1 VREVAPPVQDLSVAR
16 LGDRLA
22 SVVGAE
28 HVLVDPE
35 VTASYT
41 RDWTGRW
48 RGDCALVVRPGT
60 EEQTAAV
67 LAEVAAAGRRVI
79 VQGGN
84 TGLVAGSVPEA
95 GDVLLSTTRL
105 DRIGPVD
112 PVSSTVV
119 AEAGVTL
126 AGLQDFLRP
135 HGLELPVD
143 LAARE
148 SCTVG
153 GMAATNAGGIRVL
166 QEGMMRSQVLAVDA
180 LGVDG
185 RPLARLSPLVKDNS
199 GYSMAGLLVGS
210 EGTLGV
216 LTRLLLRVVA
226 RPAGRAVVLL
236 GLPGVQPA
244 LDVLAAMRVRVPRL
258 RAAEL
263 VDDACL
269 RLVLEATGEPDP
281 LPRRHPAHLLLEL
294 AGGSGCLDDL
304 LAALAGAGIADDPR
318 IDVAAAD
325 DAAGVRRLWGY
336 RDRITESV
344 ATFGVA
350 HKIDVSVPSARTA
363 EFVERCGELVRSWP
377 VPGPA
382 GRAPRPFFFG
392 HLGDG
397 NVHLNI
403 LDADPRDD
411 ALDDAVLR
419 LAVEH
424 DGSISAEHGIGRAK
438 AHLLP
443 LHRTADELAAM
454 TALKRALDPG
464 GRLGRALLPAP
475 GDRRPS

>member
-1 VREVAPPVQDLSVAR
+1 VTTAPTAQELAE
-16 LGDRLA
+16 RLA
-22 SVVGAE
+22 PVVGPD
-28 HVLVDPE
+28 HVLVDPSLVE
-35 VTASYT
+35 GYV

-48 RGDCALVVRPGT
+48 RGDCAMVVRPGD
-60 EEQTAAV
+60 EAQTAAV
-67 LAEVAAAGRRVI
+67 LAAVAADGRRVV

-84 TGLVAGSVPEA
+84 TGLVAGGVPEA

-105 DRIGPVD
+105 NRIGPVD

-126 AGLQDFLRP
+126 AALQDFLRP

-153 GMAATNAGGIRVL
+153 GMASTNAGGIRVL
-166 QEGMMRSQVLAVDA
+166 QQGPMRSQVLSVDA
-180 LGVDG
+180 LAVDG
-185 RPLARLSPLVKDNS
+185 RPLARLHPLVKDNT
-199 GYSMAGLLVGS
+199 GYSLAALLVGS

-226 RPAGRAVVLL
+226 RPATRAVVLL
-236 GLPGVQPA
+236 GLPGVQSA
-244 LDVLAAMRVRVPRL
+244 LDVLAAMRVRVPQL
-258 RAAEL
+258 RAAEF

-269 RLVLEATGEPDP
+269 RLVLAATGEPDP
-281 LPRRHPAHLLLEL
+281 LPRRHPAHLVLEL
-294 AGGSGCLDDL
+294 AGGPGCFDELLGALDD
-304 LAALAGAGIADDPR
+304 AGIADDPD

-325 DAAGVRRLWGY
+325 DAASVRRLWGY

-344 ATFGVA
+344 AANGVP
-350 HKIDVSVPSARTA
+350 HKLDTSVPAARTA
-363 EFVERCGELVRSWP
+363 EFVARCDALVRGWP
-377 VPGPA
+377 RPHPVT
-382 GRAPRPFFFG
+382 GRSPRPFFFG

-397 NVHLNI
+397 NVHVNV
-403 LDADPRDD
+403 LDADPRDG

-419 LAVEH
+419 LAAEH

-443 LHRTADELAAM
+443 LTRSADELAAM
-454 TALKRALDPG
+454 VAVKRALDPG
-464 GRLGRALLPAP
+464 DRLGRALTPF
-475 GDRRPS
+475 DRRSF